1 MEFLGFEIGELVTS
15 TIIQFVITV
24 LLGGILLHIATGILN
39 FEKRSFTIAIAVVIV
54 GGVFLSILN
63 LISIPF
69 GWLLGLVGYWFFIK
83 SLYNVGWVKAIL
95 AWLMSI
101 FVAFIIALIVIFILG
116 LSAILFF

>member
-1 MEFLGFEIGELVTS
+1 MELLGIEIGELFTS

-24 LLGGILLHIATGILN
+24 LLGGILLHIATGILK

-54 GGVFLSILN
+54 GGVFLSFLN

-69 GWLLGLVGYWFFIK
+69 VWLLGLIGYWFLIK
-83 SLYNVGWVKAIL
+83 NLYNVGWVKAIL

-101 FVAFIIALIVIFILG
+101 FVAFVIALILIAILG
-116 LSAILFF
+116 FSAFLFY

>member
-24 LLGGILLHIATGILN
+24 LLGGILLHIATSILK

-63 LISIPF
+63 LISIPYV
-69 GWLLGLVGYWFFIK
+69 WLLGLIGYWFLIK

-101 FVAFIIALIVIFILG
+101 FVAFIIALILIVILG
-116 LSAILFF
+116 FSVFLLY

>member
-1 MEFLGFEIGELVTS
+1 MEFLGLEIGELVTS

-63 LISIPF
+63 LIPIPF